1 MAETG
6 DIVIAA
12 SGLKK
17 LYGHAIAVDGIDLSI
32 RRGEIFGLLGPNGAG
47 KTTTILMLLGLTE
60 ASAGTVAVA
69 GFNPMREPLEV
80 KRHVGYLPDSVGFYD
95 NLTARQN
102 LRYTGRLA
110 GIGRNAIEDRISEGL
125 RRVQLDEV
133 ADNKVGTFSHG
144 MKRRLGLAEVI
155 MKRAEVAILDE
166 PTSGLDPQATFEFLQ
181 MIRGLKADRVAV
193 LLSSHLL
200 DQVQAVCDRVAL
212 FNRGKIAIEG
222 TVAALSQQVL
232 GGGYGVEIE
241 AVGSD
246 LPRVFASVN
255 GVLRVTQSGAG
266 KYRLVAA
273 RDIRAELGAAIIAS
287 GGALLRLDHVEPSL
301 DTVYRHYFEARHPEG
316 QHGTAA

>member
-1 MAETG
+1 M
-6 DIVIAA
+6 
-12 SGLKK
+12 SGTDDNIITAVGLRK
-17 LYGHAIAVDGIDLSI
+17 LYGRKAAVDGIDLAI
-32 RRGEIFGLLGPNGAG
+32 KRGEIFGLLGPNGAG

-60 ASAGTVAVA
+60 ASGGSVTVA

-102 LRYTGRLA
+102 LRYTARLA
-110 GIGRNAIEDRISEGL
+110 GLGRQEAEDRISDGL
-125 RRVQLDEV
+125 KRVRLDDV

-144 MKRRLGLAEVI
+144 MRRRLGLAEVI

-166 PTSGLDPQATFEFLQ
+166 PTSGLDPQSTFEFLD

-212 FNRGKIAIEG
+212 FNHGKISIEG
-222 TVAALSQQVL
+222 TVEALSQQVL

-241 AVGSD
+241 ATGSD
-246 LPRVFASVN
+246 LPRVFSGIS
-255 GVLRVTQSGAG
+255 GVLRVIQSGEG

-273 RDIRAELGAAIIAS
+273 RDIRAELGAAIVAS

-301 DTVYRHYFEARHPEG
+301 DTVYRHYFEG
-316 QHGTAA
+316 QQVQHGAA

>member
-1 MAETG
+1 MTEPAN
-6 DIVIAA
+6 DIVINAA
-12 SGLKK
+12 GLKK
-17 LYGHAIAVDGIDLSI
+17 LYGKTAAVDGIDLTI
-32 RRGEIFGLLGPNGAG
+32 KRGEIFGLLGPNGAG

-60 ASAGTVAVA
+60 ANGGTVTVA

-95 NLTARQN
+95 NLTARAN

-110 GIGRNAIEDRISEGL
+110 GISRSDLDERISDGL
-125 RRVQLDEV
+125 RHVRLLEV
-133 ADNKVGTFSHG
+133 GEQKVGTFSHG

-166 PTSGLDPQATFEFLQ
+166 PTSGLDPQATFEFLD
-181 MIRGLKADRVAV
+181 MIRGLKAERVAV
-193 LLSSHLL
+193 LLSSHQL

-222 TVAALSQQVL
+222 TVEALSQQVL

-246 LPRVFASVN
+246 LPRVFGGIN
-255 GVLRVTQSGAG
+255 GVLRVTQSGDG

-273 RDIRAELGAAIIAS
+273 RDIRAELGAAIVAS

-301 DTVYRHYFEARHPEG
+301 DTVYRHYFESQHSSEG
-316 QHGTAA
+316 

>member
-1 MAETG
+1 MADSGT
-6 DIVIAA
+6 DIVISAV
-12 SGLKK
+12 GLRK
-17 LYGHAIAVDGIDLSI
+17 LYGRAVAVDGIDLAI
-32 RRGEIFGLLGPNGAG
+32 KRGEIFGLLGPNGAG

-60 ASAGTVAVA
+60 ASGGTVTVA
-69 GFNPMREPLEV
+69 GCDPMREPLEV

-102 LRYTGRLA
+102 LRYTGKLA
-110 GIGRNAIEDRISEGL
+110 GIPREELEDRITDGL
-125 RRVQLDEV
+125 RHVRLADV
-133 ADNKVGTFSHG
+133 ADNRVGTFSHG

-166 PTSGLDPQATFEFLQ
+166 PTSGLDPQATFEFLD

-222 TVAALSQQVL
+222 TVEALSKQVL

-241 AVGSD
+241 AVGTN
-246 LPRVFASVN
+246 LTKVFGSID
-255 GVLRVTQSGAG
+255 GVLRVSEAGAG
-266 KYRLVAA
+266 KYHLVAA
-273 RDIRAELGAAIIAS
+273 RDIRAELGAAIVAS
-287 GGALLRLDHVEPSL
+287 GGALMRLDHIEPSL
-301 DTVYRHYFEARHPEG
+301 DTVYRHYFEGQHVEG
-316 QHGTAA
+316 QHGAA

>member
-1 MAETG
+1 VADPAAT
-6 DIVIAA
+6 DIIIAA

-17 LYGHAIAVDGIDLSI
+17 LYGRVAAVDGIDLAI
-32 RRGEIFGLLGPNGAG
+32 KRGEIFGLLGPNGAG

-60 ASAGTVAVA
+60 ASGGSVTVA

-95 NLTARQN
+95 NLSAREN
-102 LRYTGRLA
+102 LRYTARLA
-110 GIGRNAIEDRISEGL
+110 GIGRGEIEDRISDGL
-125 RRVQLDEV
+125 KRVRLTEV
-133 ADNKVGTFSHG
+133 GDKRVTTFSHG

-166 PTSGLDPQATFEFLQ
+166 PTSGLDPQATFEFLD

-212 FNRGKIAIEG
+212 FNHGKIAIEG
-222 TVAALSQQVL
+222 TVEALSQQVL

-241 AVGSD
+241 AVGND
-246 LPRVFASVN
+246 LP
-255 GVLRVTQSGAG
+255 GVIAKISGVQRVTPAGTG
-266 KYRLVAA
+266 KYHLVAA
-273 RDIRAELGAAIIAS
+273 RDIRAELGAAIVAS
-287 GGALLRLDHVEPSL
+287 GGALMRLDHIEPSL
-301 DTVYRHYFEARHPEG
+301 DTVYRHYFEG
-316 QHGTAA
+316 QEHGTA